1 MRKDGAKEFLQC
13 PENRVQ
19 IVFFVSKT
27 CTRKRNLRQSQLRKA
42 NFEQKSKAAQMCFCM
57 RRLVACW
64 RKVSLCQV
72 KLQTTVNKCV
82 FAWSANQWGKVN
94 VLHKMLF
101 VQVKHNKAVSN
112 KRYFKVKEKSAFC
125 KTCGNFQKRATHIL
139 QGFSNNNSVRR

>member
-27 CTRKRNLRQSQLRKA
+27 CTRKRNFASSTVTQDKFWAKNRTV
-42 NFEQKSKAAQMCFCM
+42 QMFFRM

-64 RKVSLCQV
+64 RKSFLCQV

-82 FAWSANQWGKVN
+82 FARYAVQWGKSQCSAQNAVCSSKAN
-94 VLHKMLF
+94 
-101 VQVKHNKAVSN
+101 NAVSN
-112 KRYFKVKEKSAFC
+112 KRFFKVKEKSAFC

-139 QGFSNNNSVRR
+139 QGFSNNNSVRW

>member
-57 RRLVACW
+57 RRLVAC
-64 RKVSLCQV
+64 
-72 KLQTTVNKCV
+72 
-82 FAWSANQWGKVN
+82 
-94 VLHKMLF
+94 
-101 VQVKHNKAVSN
+101 
-112 KRYFKVKEKSAFC
+112 
-125 KTCGNFQKRATHIL
+125 
-139 QGFSNNNSVRR
+139 